1 MKLLIAFI
9 FVVIGFSLIFRRDQ
23 RREYLEN
30 ENTNNVS
37 DNSEST
43 RTDNARSESTNH
55 NGDNHYSAVLSGRN
69 VQFVDE
75 VFTGAI
81 ISSILGNVQLD
92 LRNAVLNKNA
102 VIETTCILGGV
113 DIFVPSNVKVVVNC
127 TPILAGVDSNV
138 IAPSNTS
145 GETYTLFING
155 TCILGG
161 IDVK

>member
-69 VQFVDE
+69 VQFVDKYLLE
-75 VFTGAI
+75 L
-81 ISSILGNVQLD
+81 SL
-92 LRNAVLNKNA
+92 
-102 VIETTCILGGV
+102 
-113 DIFVPSNVKVVVNC
+113 VP
-127 TPILAGVDSNV
+127 
-138 IAPSNTS
+138 
-145 GETYTLFING
+145 Y
-155 TCILGG
+155 
-161 IDVK
+161 